1 MMPLKQNSSKQL
13 QTSMLTQMP
22 LKLKKMLL
30 NKLSLTMKPLRQQL
44 LIPSRRHRESEMSW
58 RIPSM
63 KVLDKENKQLMIRR
77 SKDQI
82 PLTSI
87 LKHLRLTKKPNVM
100 NLRPN

>member
-1 MMPLKQNSSKQL
+1 
-13 QTSMLTQMP
+13 MP

-30 NKLSLTMKPLRQQL
+30 NKLSLTMKPLRQQS
-44 LIPSRRHRESEMSW
+44 LIPSRRPRESEMSW

-77 SKDQI
+77 SKDQM

-100 NLRPN
+100 NLSPN